1 MVRKQICLSDLRNLR
16 AQRNHEVRNTYRQP
30 DGVVG
35 ACGESSATGVLLVTS
50 ALDNDGIVK
59 GS

>member
-1 MVRKQICLSDLRNLR
+1 MVREICLSHLRNLR
-16 AQRNHEVRNTYRQP
+16 AQRSREACNTYRQP
-30 DGVVG
+30 DDLVRVCGV
-35 ACGESSATGVLLVTS
+35 SSATGVLLVTS